1 MNAKER
7 RRLVVLAEVKA
18 GRLGLGVGARAMGVS
33 YRQAKRIWKRYRE
46 GGDAGLVHGLRG
58 RKGARAKGG
67 DLKRRVV
74 ERYRERYEGFGPS
87 HAAEYLEREGMGV
100 DHETLRR
107 WLLEEGLW
115 EKKRSRQK
123 HRQWRERRASFG
135 EMVQM
140 DGSEHDWL
148 EGRGGRLVLMVMV
161 DDATNVVEARFFE
174 AETTEASYAMMGRW
188 IGKHGV
194 PQSVYVD
201 RDSIYRCAREPSV
214 EEQVAGKEPRTQFGR
229 AMEELGVE
237 LILANSPQAKGRVE
251 RMNGVLQER
260 LVKEMRLEGIRNLE
274 EANRFLEGY
283 LERHNR
289 RYARKAA
296 SEANLHRKAPRG
308 MEKILSWVET
318 RKVRRDWTVSWEGRC
333 LQIGK
338 ESQGMNLVGK
348 RVEIRRQMDGK
359 VRMMSGEKELEWR
372 EIRSGERAK
381 PAREEAKAV
390 AKEAKARGR
399 HPWQRYGVAL
409 GSKGLREMER
419 EGRRRREAAQGAQ
432 SPGSSGRPSL
442 RSGLPAEPGL

>member
-7 RRLVVLAEVKA
+7 RRLVVLVELKA
-18 GRLGLGVGARAMGVS
+18 GKLELGVAARAMGVS

-46 GGDAGLVHGLRG
+46 KGDAGLVHGLRG
-58 RKGARAKGG
+58 RKGARGKDG

-87 HAAEYLEREGMGV
+87 HAAEFLEREGMRV

-148 EGRGGRLVLMVMV
+148 EGRGGRMVLMVMV

-188 IGKHGV
+188 IGRYGV

-201 RDSIYRCAREPSV
+201 RDSIYRCAREPNV
-214 EEQVAGKEPRTQFGR
+214 EEQVEGKEPRTQFGR

-260 LVKEMRLEGIRNLE
+260 LVKEMRLEGVKNLE
-274 EANRFLEGY
+274 EANRYLEGY
-283 LERHNR
+283 LERHNQ

-296 SEANLHRKAPRG
+296 SEADLHRKAPRG
-308 MEKILSWVET
+308 MEKILSWVER

-338 ESQGMNLVGK
+338 ECQGMNLVGK
-348 RVEIRRQMDGK
+348 RVEVRRQMDGR
-359 VRMMSGEKELEWR
+359 VRMMSGEKELKWR
-372 EIRSGERAK
+372 EVRSGEREK
-381 PAREEAKAV
+381 PAKAEARTEG
-390 AKEAKARGR
+390 KEAKPRGR

-419 EGRRRREAAQGAQ
+419 EGRRRREAAQVAQ
-432 SPGSSGRPSL
+432 SPGSCGRPSL
-442 RSGLPAEPGL
+442 RSGLPPEPGL